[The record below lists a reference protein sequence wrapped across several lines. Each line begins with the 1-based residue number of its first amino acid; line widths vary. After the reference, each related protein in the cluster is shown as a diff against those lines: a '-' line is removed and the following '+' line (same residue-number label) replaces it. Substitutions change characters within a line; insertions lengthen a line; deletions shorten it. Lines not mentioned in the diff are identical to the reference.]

1 LVGVEIFL
9 ENYTAMPYIYGM
21 IFIEAS
27 VFTRLLPNYLSDDEY
42 RALQWYLLERPDAG
56 DIVPG
61 SRGARKIRWSQAGR
75 GKRGGIRVI
84 YFWKESDNEIWMI
97 TIYAKSEK
105 TSIPAHLLK
114 KIAEEIQN
122 E

>member
-61 SRGARKIRWSQAGR
+61 SRGARKIR
-75 GKRGGIRVI
+75 
-84 YFWKESDNEIWMI
+84 
-97 TIYAKSEK
+97 
-105 TSIPAHLLK
+105 
-114 KIAEEIQN
+114 
-122 E
+122 